1 MSMELELFLAG
12 SFANEKVGS
21 DGWPADQGIS
31 DFELMKLVSKMIE
44 EESQGAIRVKIT
56 KDPFNN
62 YIPSAVRQELA
73 SSDLALCLFTRR
85 TFDSN
90 KRVWLTS
97 TFALSEGAA
106 FLMQLPQESDT
117 HDRLFGLV
125 EEGVDRTQLGMA
137 FPPNKTLPSFDRMNL
152 KDLREIVREIVQSIA
167 KKEVAAR
174 PPREYLALD
183 KTVTIFRDGRVQV
196 ETRHRYRFTEPVDCV
211 LIPHTIWRVSQCL
224 PPLNEMISANRD
236 PQQGILRSLSLN
248 CGHRGQ
254 RMCQVRIVPGK
265 HDRES
270 HEYRF
275 HIEAKGA
282 EFHPGDE
289 LEYAIAWE
297 YPHAFSAGS
306 PHPNSVGLRCGERGI
321 AQRASLTLQFERD
334 LDEPDRILE
343 GNPELSLTTV
353 TEFTASLDPV
363 EFWHGSP
370 AWNKRSRLKPCRK
383 RSGVRYEVYHW
394 SHEHFFG
401 MAKVTFSP
409 HMNYFAPQAIRAE
422 VNVVKDVLPEGP
434 KGKGATRTTR

>member
-12 SFANEKVGS
+12 SFATEKVGS
-21 DGWPADQGIS
+21 DGWPNEHGIS
-31 DFELMKLVSKMIE
+31 DIELMKLVARMIE

-56 KDPFNN
+56 KDPFSN

-85 TFDSN
+85 TFDSYR
-90 KRVWLTS
+90 RVWLTS

-106 FLMQLPQESDT
+106 FLMQLPLESDT

-125 EEGVDRTQLGMA
+125 EDGIDRMQLGMA
-137 FPPNKTLPSFDRMNL
+137 FPPNKTLQSFDRMNQ
-152 KDLREIVREIVQSIA
+152 KELRERIREIVQSIVRR
-167 KKEVAAR
+167 EVTPR
-174 PPREYLALD
+174 PAREYLALH

-196 ETRHRYRFTEPVDCV
+196 ETRHRFRFTEQIENVQ
-211 LIPHTIWRVSQCL
+211 IPHTIWRVSRRL
-224 PPLNEMISANRD
+224 PRLTEMISANRD
-236 PQQGILRSLSLN
+236 PQLGILRTLSLN
-248 CGHRGQ
+248 CGHKGQ
-254 RMCQVRIVPGK
+254 KMCHVRIVPCK
-265 HDRES
+265 HDGDS

-275 HIEAKGA
+275 LIEAHGG

-297 YPHAFSAGS
+297 YPHAFSANS

-343 GNPELSLTTV
+343 GNPELSLTTM
-353 TEFTASLDPV
+353 TEFTASLNPI
-363 EFWHGSP
+363 EFWHDSP

-394 SHEHFFG
+394 AQENFIG

-409 HMNYFAPQAIRAE
+409 HMNYFPVQGVPQTSIPLR
-422 VNVVKDVLPEGP
+422 VLRPENM
-434 KGKGATRTTR
+434 TL